1 MAVDG
6 VTQVRINPRA
16 RSITVNYDPA
26 RLTRSQLL
34 TLLEEC
40 GCVETAAQTA
50 STLSTKAGEAFGK
63 ALIGAVVN
71 KAIERSAVKFVSVL
85 L

>member
-1 MAVDG
+1 MSKNAWSQAAR
-6 VTQVRINPRA
+6 TYIIEPRWIWCSA
-16 RSITVNYDPA
+16 SP
-26 RLTRSQLL
+26 TRSRLL

-50 STLSTKAGEAFGK
+50 STLSTKVGEAFGK